1 MCLES
6 GLNAFYN
13 VFMFCYVHNIIFALQ
28 TWNPILPDVEI
39 SLFWA
44 APLNITFCFREEFPP
59 TESISKIS
67 PSLLQSQLCKYPSHR
82 HNKQL
87 QLDASQ
93 AWLKGSWKRCLLNF
107 EWKHELNHRNI
118 FFYCY
123 SFITGWKSGK
133 SDAAKMTRKCYWSQ
147 AQPCCCQHPTVNQ
160 PAVFMLVGTTESG
173 VLERRIKQHC
183 IYSSIF
189 W

>member
-44 APLNITFCFREEFPP
+44 APLNITFCFREEFLQI
-59 TESISKIS
+59 ELISNIS
-67 PSLLQSQLCKYPSHR
+67 PSLFQSRLCKYPSHR

-87 QLDASQ
+87 QLEASQ
-93 AWLKGSWKRCLLNF
+93 AWLKGSWKHCLLNF
-107 EWKHELNHRNI
+107 EWKHKLNHINI
-118 FFYCY
+118 FLYCY
-123 SFITGWKSGK
+123 HFIAGQKSGK
-133 SDAAKMTRKCYWSQ
+133 SDAAKMTQKSYWSQ
-147 AQPCCCQHPTVNQ
+147 AQTCCCQHLAANQ
-160 PAVFMLVGTTESG
+160 PAVFVLVGST
-173 VLERRIKQHC
+173 VRC
-183 IYSSIF
+183 SSQKD
-189 W
+189 

>member
-44 APLNITFCFREEFPP
+44 APLDMTLWLQGGIPPYRTNIQNIA
-59 TESISKIS
+59 ISVS
-67 PSLLQSQLCKYPSHR
+67 QSQPCKYPSHR

-87 QLDASQ
+87 QLEAPQ
-93 AWLKGSWKRCLLNF
+93 AWQKGSWKHCLLDF
-107 EWKHELNHRNI
+107 KWKPDLEPCMHFLLLMLFYHRVKTRQNQ
-118 FFYCY
+118 C
-123 SFITGWKSGK
+123 SK
-133 SDAAKMTRKCYWSQ
+133 SDLEGILTSGMDL
-147 AQPCCCQHPTVNQ
+147 PCCYQHPALN
-160 PAVFMLVGTTESG
+160 
-173 VLERRIKQHC
+173 
-183 IYSSIF
+183 
-189 W
+189 